1 MKTLKGNENMNEQQF
16 INQILTHI
24 NDSVKDHAPKNATAI
39 QIVREINTDF
49 DINKINE
56 LCKENNMSLTLSSE
70 DKYYKN
76 KFKNQTLWIFT
87 KYLV

>member
-56 LCKENNMSLTLSSE
+56 LCKENNISLTLSSE

>member
-1 MKTLKGNENMNEQQF
+1 MNEQQF

-39 QIVREINTDF
+39 QILREINTDF

-87 KYLV
+87 KQII

>member
-24 NDSVKDHAPKNATAI
+24 HDSVKDHAPKNATAI
-39 QIVREINTDF
+39 QILREINTDF

-87 KYLV
+87 KYIV

>member
-1 MKTLKGNENMNEQQF
+1 MNEQQF

-24 NDSVKDHAPKNATAI
+24 NNSVKDHAPKNATAI
-39 QIVREINTDF
+39 QIFREINTDF

-56 LCKENNMSLTLSSE
+56 LCKENNISLTLSSK

-87 KYLV
+87 KQII

>member
-1 MKTLKGNENMNEQQF
+1 MNEQQF

-39 QIVREINTDF
+39 QICREINTDF

-87 KYLV
+87 KYFV

>member
-1 MKTLKGNENMNEQQF
+1 MKTLKGNKDMNEKQF
-16 INQILTHI
+16 IDEILTHMNESI
-24 NDSVKDHAPKNATAI
+24 KDHSPKNATAI
-39 QIVREINTDF
+39 QIFREINTDF

-56 LCKENNMSLTLSSE
+56 LCKENNISLTLSSE

-87 KYLV
+87 KYIV